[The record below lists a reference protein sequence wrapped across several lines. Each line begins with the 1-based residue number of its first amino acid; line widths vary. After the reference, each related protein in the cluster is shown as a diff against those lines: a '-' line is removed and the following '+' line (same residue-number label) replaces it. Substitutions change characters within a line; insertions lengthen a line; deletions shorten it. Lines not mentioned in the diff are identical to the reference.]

1 MGYKKLAILSLMLL
15 LLLPTTE
22 ERSDD
27 SLLIANIKKY
37 HYWC

>member
-1 MGYKKLAILSLMLL
+1 MGYKKLAILSLML

>member
-15 LLLPTTE
+15 LPPTTE